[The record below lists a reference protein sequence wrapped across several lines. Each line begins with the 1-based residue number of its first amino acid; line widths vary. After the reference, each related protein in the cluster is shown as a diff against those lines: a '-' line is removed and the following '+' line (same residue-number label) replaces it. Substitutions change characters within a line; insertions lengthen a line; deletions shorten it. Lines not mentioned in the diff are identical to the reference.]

1 MSGIVAFDLASR
13 YPGLLSAL
21 VMLDAAIVLPEAARC
36 AAPKFVAALGGP
48 PDYQRVMR
56 E

>member
-1 MSGIVAFDLASR
+1 
-13 YPGLLSAL
+13 
-21 VMLDAAIVLPEAARC
+21 MLDAAIVLPEAARC

-48 PDYQRVMR
+48 DYQRVMR